1 MRNLILLSAAAAT
14 LAACSSNPP
23 AVRPAP
29 VFTVNYRC
37 DSGGPVTV
45 RYFEQQGIAVLE
57 RAGQRTEMDRTSTAP
72 ITYQGGTTTL
82 VTNNQRMAITLT
94 IAMMAPMSCHGMSSS
109 GRPPAPLPPTPPA
122 PPAPPSPPA
131 GPSEIRT
138 NFACDNGERVSLRSF
153 PQQGI
158 AVLERGGQSTEL
170 QQQRVGSGFHYS
182 NGQTSVRGKDGEMT
196 MTVGMMAA
204 TQCRAV

>member
-1 MRNLILLSAAAAT
+1 M
-14 LAACSSNPP
+14 
-23 AVRPAP
+23 
-29 VFTVNYRC
+29 
-37 DSGGPVTV
+37 
-45 RYFEQQGIAVLE
+45 LE
-57 RAGQRTEMDRTSTAP
+57 RGGQRNELNRTSVSP
-72 ITYQGGTTTL
+72 ITYQGGATTL

-94 IAMMAPMSCHGMSSS
+94 IGMMAPITCHGMSSS
-109 GRPPAPLPPTPPA
+109 GRPPAPLPPMQPA
-122 PPAPPSPPA
+122 PPVQPVPPA

-182 NGQTSVRGKDGEMT
+182 NGQTSVRGKGGEMT
-196 MTVGMMAA
+196 LTVGMMAP